1 MLQGERGIHAKE
13 LHRRANRARIRQGEW
28 FFVPAPGVVVPPFL
42 ILRDEP
48 LRRGWGNAHMCQE
61 LYRLGGETVYVAFGY
76 PNGITEQEFR
86 NLAAG
91 ERKSRN
97 WRVMRRNPTVYV
109 RGRVRHRD
117 HRTVELNGWHQVL
130 SNTENLSY
138 AMRNI
143 TFLD

>member
-1 MLQGERGIHAKE
+1 MPKE

-86 NLAAG
+86 KFCRRREKEPELA
-91 ERKSRN
+91 
-97 WRVMRRNPTVYV
+97 
-109 RGRVRHRD
+109 RD
-117 HRTVELNGWHQVL
+117 AT
-130 SNTENLSY
+130 
-138 AMRNI
+138 
-143 TFLD
+143 